1 MTAIV
6 SHPAC
11 RAYDPGRGHPDV
23 PGRLDAIYNQL
34 IASGLDFVCR
44 HWDAPEATREQL
56 LRVHGAGYLDDLFAR
71 APATG
76 EVDIDD
82 DTWMTPGTLTAALH
96 AAGAVVFAVDLVMTG
111 KTRHAFC
118 PVRPPGHHA
127 ERDRAM
133 GFCFFDNVAVG
144 AAHALAA
151 HGAARVAIVDIDAHH
166 GNGTEDI
173 FAGDPRVL
181 LCNSFQHP
189 FYPHTGQP
197 CRTDRL
203 VNLALAEGQ
212 GGAAFRAVATEAWL
226 PAIDAFAPDL
236 LMISAGFDA
245 HQQDDMSGLALTDPD
260 FAWITR
266 ELRQLADRHAQGRI
280 VSVLEGGYVP
290 DVLARSVVAHLRALM
305 D

>member
-6 SHPAC
+6 SHAAC
-11 RAYDPGRGHPDV
+11 RAYDPGRSHPDV
-23 PGRLDAIYNQL
+23 PARLDAIFNQL
-34 IASGLDFVCR
+34 ISSGLDFVCR

-56 LRVHGAGYLDDLFAR
+56 ERVHGAAYIDDLFAR
-71 APATG
+71 APTTG
-76 EVDIDD
+76 TVDIDE
-82 DTWMTPGTLTAALH
+82 DTWMTPGALSAALH
-96 AAGAVVFAVDLVMTG
+96 AAGAVVFAVDLVMGG

-144 AAHALAA
+144 AAHALDA
-151 HGAARVAIVDIDAHH
+151 HGAQRVAIVDIDAHH

-173 FAGDPRVL
+173 FAHDPRVL
-181 LCNSFQHP
+181 FCSSFQHP
-189 FYPHTGQP
+189 FYPFTGHTA
-197 CRTDRL
+197 RTPTL
-203 VNLALAEGQ
+203 VNLPLAEGD
-212 GGAAFRAVATEAWL
+212 GGAAFRAAAAEAWL
-226 PAIDAFAPDL
+226 PALDAFAPEL
-236 LMISAGFDA
+236 VMISAGFDA

-266 ELRQLADRHAQGRI
+266 ELRKIADRHARGRI
-280 VSVLEGGYVP
+280 VSVLEGGYIP
-290 DVLARSVVAHLRALM
+290 DQLARSVVAHLRALM